1 MKVAVKLSWNRVQS
15 WIFSDKSV
23 LVVAALLWG
32 LTFVVADSECTIQE
46 FVRLEC
52 TDLRFGARRSTDVST
67 APNMPEVSGQA
78 QVPTAKGQVD
88 VYASKGQFGDT
99 FGVLNGLFGA
109 LTLWLVYRTFRRES
123 ESNAEQIRLAKEA
136 LHSERAS
143 STAQIELVRIERYY
157 GEIEAAKQAYNRLLQ
172 AVEIPE
178 LPHGQRSW
186 AAAHGLF
193 YTWKFIATIVCQ
205 AECQTVPSKIAPGTS
220 QGIFL
225 KVWRP
230 VAAVYRWDD
239 NASLYD
245 RNTLERYEGEHFTS
259 RWVESQVETL
269 DTRITDKYLSALLDS
284 WRANW
289 TSNVYQFDALFRAW
303 YHVCKA
309 IANAAEF
316 QIDSATEWRAA
327 ARWRAQLSWIELVYL
342 LSNQCLSEGENGNGF
357 PKAVAFSERYAM
369 FDNFQPGIDPTA
381 HFLNRLARGR
391 VELAGARRL
400 KDEAFSSDLA
410 RSRLTVDKVAD

>member
-1 MKVAVKLSWNRVQS
+1 M
-15 WIFSDKSV
+15 FSDKSV
-23 LVVAALLWG
+23 LVVAALSWG
-32 LTFVVADSECTIQE
+32 LTFVVADSDCTIQE

-52 TDLRFGARRSTDVST
+52 TELRFGARRSADVST
-67 APNMPEVSGQA
+67 TPNMPEVLGQA
-78 QVPTAKGQVD
+78 QVSTAKGQVD
-88 VYASKGQFGDT
+88 VSASKGQFGDT

-123 ESNAEQIRLAKEA
+123 ESNSEQIRLAKEA
-136 LHSERAS
+136 LDSERAS
-143 STAQIELVRIERYY
+143 SAAQIELVRIERYY
-157 GEIEAAKQAYNRLLQ
+157 SEIEAAKQAYNRLLQ
-172 AVEIPE
+172 AVEIPDIPE
-178 LPHGQRSW
+178 GKRSW
-186 AAAHGLF
+186 PAAHGLF
-193 YTWKFIATIVCQ
+193 HAWKFIATIVCQ
-205 AECQTVPSKIAPGTS
+205 AESQTVTSQIARGTS
-220 QGIFL
+220 QDIFL

-230 VAAVYRWDD
+230 VAAAYRWDH

-245 RNTLERYEGEHFTS
+245 AITPERYEREHFTS
-259 RWVESQVETL
+259 RWVQSQIESL
-269 DTRITDKYLSALLDS
+269 DARITDKYLSALLDS
-284 WRANW
+284 WRDSY

-309 IANAAEF
+309 IANASEF

-357 PKAVAFSERYAM
+357 PKAVVLSERYAM

-391 VELAGARRL
+391 LELAGARRL